1 MLLSFRVANHG
12 SLRDPQELNL
22 VPAYAADRPALPVAA
37 IYGANA
43 SGKSTVMNAYQFFMD
58 AVRDSQ
64 ARWLPGEPVKRRPFL
79 LDHDGRREPS
89 SYAVDLLIDGVRHV
103 YGFSTGD
110 RVIEEEWLYSYP
122 KSRKRV
128 LFERKGSAVTF
139 GASLTGERAA
149 AERIMRANSLYLS
162 AGAQSGHAV
171 LGAVWEA
178 LQFVAVVDD
187 GTRQALPTAGS
198 ITAAVFEFFE
208 GLGIARAEELLA
220 AADLGVHGVR
230 PSQDDDP
237 GLGSSVRDA
246 WKKETTKGISDEI
259 AAIISR
265 SASKS
270 LRFVHRVGDE
280 EFLLTAEDE
289 SAGTKT
295 WLTLVTWGL
304 LAIGR
309 GTQLW
314 IDEIDVSLHP
324 LLTAKLVK
332 LFQSTELNPLG
343 AQLVFTTHDASLLG
357 TMLGEEVL
365 RRDQIWFVEK
375 DAATGASELYPLSDF
390 KPRKGENFERRY
402 LAGSYGAVPLLPD
415 GAFEDMV
422 KQYWGAR
429 GKAVSA

>member
-1 MLLSFRVANHG
+1 MANHG
-12 SLRDPQELNL
+12 SLRDPQELNF
-22 VPAYAADRPALPVAA
+22 VPAYDADRPALPVAA

-43 SGKSTVMNAYQFFMD
+43 SGKSTVMNAYQFFLG

-64 ARWLPGEPVKRRPFL
+64 ARWLPDEPVKRRPFL
-79 LDHDGRREPS
+79 LDHDSRRESS

-110 RVIEEEWLYSYP
+110 RAIEEEWLYSYP
-122 KSRKRV
+122 KARKRV
-128 LFERKGSAVTF
+128 LFERKGGAVTF

-162 AGAQSGHAV
+162 AAAQSGHVA
-171 LGAVWEA
+171 LSGVWEA
-178 LQFVAVVDD
+178 VQRTNVIDD
-187 GTRQALPTAGS
+187 QTRHVLTKAGS
-198 ITAAVFEFFE
+198 LTATVFDSFE
-208 GLGIARAEELLA
+208 RVGIARAEELLA

-230 PSQDDDP
+230 PSQDEDP
-237 GLGSSVRDA
+237 RLQHLFDEKAFEERYATHLGDTAAAVRQA
-246 WKKETTKGISDEI
+246 MT
-259 AAIISR
+259 R
-265 SASKS
+265 Q
-270 LRFVHRVGDE
+270 LQFVHRVGSE
-280 EFLLTAEDE
+280 EFLLSAKDE

-295 WLTLVTWGL
+295 WLNLVSLAL
-304 LAIGR
+304 LAIAR
-309 GTQLW
+309 RDQLW
-314 IDEIDVSLHP
+314 IDEVDVSLHP

-332 LFQSTELNPLG
+332 LFQSPELNPLG

>member
-22 VPAYAADRPALPVAA
+22 VPAYTAELPALPVVA

-43 SGKSTVMNAYQFFMD
+43 SGKSTVMDAYRFFQK
-58 AVRDSQ
+58 AVRESQ
-64 ARWLPGEPVKRRPFL
+64 ARWLPGDPVERRPFL
-79 LDHDGRREPS
+79 LDHDTRRSSS

-103 YGFSTGD
+103 YGFSVGD
-110 RVIEEEWLYSYP
+110 RSVEQEWLYSYP
-122 KSRKRV
+122 KARRRV
-128 LFERKGSAVTF
+128 LFERAGGSVTF
-139 GASLTGERAA
+139 GASLAGERAA

-162 AGAQSGHAV
+162 AAAQSGHAT

-178 LQFVAVVDD
+178 LQRTNVIDD
-187 GTRQALPTAGS
+187 QTRQALMKAGS
-198 ITAAVFEFFE
+198 LTATVFDSFE
-208 GLGIARAEELLA
+208 RLGIARAEELLA

-230 PSQDDDP
+230 PGQDEDP
-237 GLGSSVRDA
+237 GLRRRFGEKVWEEHFAAGLGDA
-246 WKKETTKGISDEI
+246 
-259 AAIISR
+259 AAAFR
-265 SASKS
+265 QVMTRQ
-270 LRFVHRVGDE
+270 LQFVHRVGGE
-280 EFLLTAEDE
+280 EFLLGAEDE

-295 WLTLVTWGL
+295 WLNLVSLAL
-304 LAIGR
+304 LAITSGD
-309 GTQLW
+309 QLW
-314 IDEIDVSLHP
+314 IDEVDVSLHP

>member
-12 SLRDPQELNL
+12 SLRDPQELNF
-22 VPAYAADRPALPVAA
+22 VPAYDADRPALPVAA

-43 SGKSTVMNAYQFFMD
+43 SGKSTVMNAYQFFLRV
-58 AVRDSQ
+58 VRDSQ
-64 ARWLPGEPVKRRPFL
+64 ARWLPDEPVKRRPFL
-79 LDHDGRREPS
+79 LDHDSRREPS

-103 YGFSTGD
+103 YGFSAGD
-110 RVIEEEWLYSYP
+110 GAIEEEWLYSYP
-122 KSRKRV
+122 KARKRV
-128 LFERKGSAVTF
+128 LFERKGGAVTF
-139 GASLTGERAA
+139 GASLTGERVA

-162 AGAQSGHAV
+162 AAAQSGHAR
-171 LGAVWEA
+171 LSAVWEA
-178 LQFVAVVDD
+178 LQGVAVVDD
-187 GTRQALPTAGS
+187 KMRQALPTAGS
-198 ITAAVFEFFE
+198 ITAEVFDFFE
-208 GLGIARAEELLA
+208 RMGIARAEELLA

-230 PSQDDDP
+230 PSQEDDP
-237 GLGSSVRDA
+237 GLQRYAAEFMRLQTQAGL
-246 WKKETTKGISDEI
+246 SDEFT
-259 AAIISR
+259 ASLTR
-265 SASKS
+265 SMSKS
-270 LRFVHRVGDE
+270 LRFVHRVEDE

-295 WLTLVTWGL
+295 WLTLVTFSL

-309 GTQLW
+309 GSQLW
-314 IDEIDVSLHP
+314 IDEVDVSLHP

-332 LFQSTELNPLG
+332 LFQSAEMNPLG